1 MDQAPQPPLTC
12 PRCGAPLPPDARFC
26 PRCGAPVAL
35 LITEERRVV
44 TIIFAD
50 IVGSTRLAALLDPER
65 FREVIGAFYNLASA
79 ELESLRG
86 RAEKF
91 VGDAVMAV
99 FGLPQTHDDD
109 ALRAVRAA
117 VMIRDRALA
126 LGRDLGLPHPLQVHV
141 GINSGPVATGSG
153 PTDQFLVSGAPVNLA
168 ARLQE
173 AASAGEILV
182 GETTWQLTRDA
193 VEFGPGRTVPAVGFQ
208 NDVPAWPVVSLS
220 TRSTRR
226 TIPLVDRR
234 RELALLN
241 DTFERVKETS
251 RPHLFAVLGE
261 PGIGKSRL
269 VDEFVACLPD
279 DVKVMSGRAS
289 PFEEDSTL
297 APLAEMIRHQLEV
310 APDASAD
317 DVQKRLKEIVS
328 GCCDPSEIDRTVARL
343 GLALGLE
350 SESVGGEMPV
360 TEHEE
365 GWSMAL
371 GRLQAKLGAEGGG
384 RMYRMAEIRS
394 GLLAL
399 LEGLS
404 RNGPVV
410 MVFENLH
417 LAQPGLLELIESVM
431 ARARRIPLLLVCVA
445 RDHLL
450 ENRPGWGGGFPD
462 AAALR
467 LEPLHLAE
475 AKDLAR
481 AAGESLDE
489 HTAERIAV
497 QTGGNPFFIVETT
510 GMLLQKHSEHAAG
523 VAHGHVL
530 PPTVQAV
537 VASRIDHLSE
547 EERDL
552 VRKASVFA
560 RSTFDLSDLAL
571 ITEANEKLLRAL
583 EDEELLVR
591 DAERPGVWR
600 FRHDMLRDVAYES
613 LPKRERL
620 RLHLQV
626 AEGLEREEPG
636 RWPHVVAWHLAQ
648 AAWASLDL
656 DPQDRTLADRAVKAL
671 AKAGD
676 IARRRIESRAAI
688 DLYERALALA
698 GPEDTW
704 REREARILTFI
715 GEARYWL
722 GEHRAAVASLSK
734 ALAVGGEDV
743 WTRAHACRFLG
754 DLALN
759 YEADIDRASAFFEQA
774 LVAARATGD
783 PWTLARTL
791 LMAGW
796 APYWRDDLAT
806 ARGMF
811 EEALQVVRNNPEDDP
826 WAEARALISLTSV
839 ISPVGDEGECLA
851 LAEEALELGHK
862 TSDAF
867 TTAVAEETIGN
878 SLRRMGRYEE
888 ALPHTEEAV
897 RTFRDLGARWEL
909 ASALGDR
916 GIVRRLLGDLTT
928 AQTDLQDALDLCKK
942 LGARS
947 LVVWTA
953 MELIRVFLSQGDR
966 QSAGQVMDDPAA
978 WPDRAEPGARESLL
992 VAETLIALA
1001 DGDDDRARQR
1011 SLELLELSRSL
1022 GWPNVVASRVWWVG
1036 RIFSSEAAGG
1046 EEAVEEA
1053 RKTLEAAH
1061 WVQNLQDLPIRV

>member
-1 MDQAPQPPLTC
+1 
-12 PRCGAPLPPDARFC
+12 
-26 PRCGAPVAL
+26 
-35 LITEERRVV
+35 V
-44 TIIFAD
+44 TVMFAD

-65 FREVIGAFYNLASA
+65 FREVLGAFYGLVSG

-86 RAEKF
+86 RVEKY

-117 VMIRDRALA
+117 MLIRDRARN
-126 LGRDLGLPHPLQVHV
+126 LGRDLGLPQPLQVHI
-141 GINSGPVATGSG
+141 GINSGHVATGAG

-173 AASAGEILV
+173 AAAAGEILV
-182 GETTWQLTRDA
+182 GETSWQLTRNA
-193 VEFGPGRTVPAVGFQ
+193 VEFGPGRTVPAVEFED
-208 NDVPAWPVVSLS
+208 DVPAWPVVSLS

-241 DTFERVKETS
+241 DTFERVRETA
-251 RPHLFAVLGE
+251 RPHLFTILGE
-261 PGIGKSRL
+261 TGIGKTRL
-269 VDEFVACLPD
+269 VDEFVASLPD
-279 DVKVMSGRAS
+279 DVKVLSGRAS
-289 PFEEDSTL
+289 PFEEDATM
-297 APLAEMIRHQLEV
+297 APLAHMIRQQLEV
-310 APDASAD
+310 EPNASEE
-317 DVQKRLKEIVS
+317 DVQRRLREIVS
-328 GCCDPSEIDRTVARL
+328 GCCDPTEVDRTVARL
-343 GLALGLE
+343 GLALGLD
-350 SESVGGEMPV
+350 SDSTGGELAV
-360 TEHEE
+360 AEHEE
-365 GWSMAL
+365 KWSMAL

-399 LEGLS
+399 LAGLS
-404 RNGPVV
+404 RTGPVV

-417 LAQPGLLELIESVM
+417 LAQPGLLELIEGLM
-431 ARARRIPLLLVCVA
+431 ARARRLPLLVVCAA

-450 ENRPGWGGGFPD
+450 ENRPGWGGGFSD

-467 LEPLHLAE
+467 LEPLRLAE
-475 AKDLAR
+475 AKDLAK
-481 AAGESLDE
+481 AAGESLDDR
-489 HTAERIAV
+489 TAERIAV
-497 QTGGNPFFIVETT
+497 QTGGNPFFIIETT

-537 VASRIDHLSE
+537 VASRIDHLPE

-560 RSTFDLSDLAL
+560 RSSFDLQDLSL

-583 EDEELLVR
+583 EDEELIVR
-591 DAERPGVWR
+591 DPERPDVWR

-656 DPQDRTLADRAVKAL
+656 DPQDRTLPDRAVKAL

-704 REREARILTFI
+704 GPREARILTFT

-722 GEHRAAVASLSK
+722 GEHNMAVASLTK
-734 ALAVGGEDV
+734 ALDVGGDDV

-759 YEADIDRASAFFEQA
+759 YEADVDRASTFFDQA

-796 APYWRDDLAT
+796 APYWRDDLVT
-806 ARGMF
+806 ARSMF
-811 EEALQVVRNNPEDDP
+811 EEALQVVRNNPEEDS

-839 ISPVGDEGECLA
+839 ISPVGDEAECLTLAEQA
-851 LAEEALELGHK
+851 LALGRK
-862 TSDAF
+862 TDDAF
-867 TTAVAEETIGN
+867 TTAVAEESMGN
-878 SLRRMGRYEE
+878 SLRRMGRYDE
-888 ALPHTEEAV
+888 ALPHTDEAA

-916 GIVRRLLGDLTT
+916 GIVRRLLGDLTQ
-928 AQTDLQDALDLCKK
+928 AQADLQEALDLCKK
-942 LGARS
+942 LGERS

-953 MELIRVFLSQGDR
+953 MELIRVYLAQGDR
-966 QSAGQVMDDPAA
+966 QAAGRVLDDPGA

-1001 DGDDDRARQR
+1001 EGAEDRARQR
-1011 SLELLELSRSL
+1011 ATELLEFSQAL
-1022 GWPNVVASRVWWVG
+1022 GWPNLVASRVWWVG
-1036 RIFSSEAAGG
+1036 NIFDPEAAGG
-1046 EEAVEEA
+1046 HEAVEHA

-1061 WVQNLQDLPIRV
+1061 WVQNLQDLAIRV